1 MQPVSELP
9 LLSLTFLLDK
19 WNVRLEMS
27 AVLVLVLVLVG
38 LFTGWT
44 MRRRFGRFKVTKLDI
59 ELGKI
64 GKVELKPSIDDIQM
78 AHKIWTQLVTR
89 KAAIPIDPAH
99 DVIVEVYDS
108 WYALFTQVRE
118 LIASIPAELVRE
130 EQSTKELVRIATATL
145 NDGLR
150 PHLTRWQA
158 RFRAW
163 YDANTDQLK
172 TISPQELQAK
182 YPDFLPLVEDMA
194 LINRQMITYAGELK
208 RLIDGK
214 DA

>member
-1 MQPVSELP
+1 MQSATELP
-9 LLSLTFLLDK
+9 LLTLTFLLDK
-19 WNVRLEMS
+19 WTVRFEVSTALLFVVV
-27 AVLVLVLVLVG
+27 AVVLIVG
-38 LFTGWT
+38 WA
-44 MRRRFGRFKVTKLDI
+44 MRHKFRKLKVTKLDI

-64 GKVELKPSIDDIQM
+64 GKVELKPSIEDIQV

-89 KAAIPIDPAH
+89 KAAIPIDPTH

-145 NDGLR
+145 NNGLR

-163 YDANTDQLK
+163 YVANEYQLK

-182 YPDFLPLVEDMA
+182 FPEFLLLVADMT
-194 LINRQMITYAGELK
+194 LINNQMIVYASELK